1 MIFLKRCLQVYSL
14 LLREQTKAMR
24 EGPKWLVLD
33 GDINQ
38 MWIVSFNNDNDDI
51 KVSSLEALA
60 SSLSVFTFSHLFF
73 WRQISACSPFISL
86 VFTIVM

>member
-24 EGPKWLVLD
+24 EGPKWLVSD

-38 MWIVSFNNDNDDI
+38 MWIESFNNDNDDI